1 MNEVVKYHN
10 DLNTITLGGLT
21 ENQQNLLFTIF
32 AKIRDKDTTEIKFDI
47 NELIEFTGIST
58 TNKSYLE
65 TAIFGNLDKL
75 QNLKIRYETDKTKA
89 QKVIFP
95 EVELNKDTDELF
107 VKVNKSFS
115 YIFNELTSNFT
126 RFELAEFVSLSGKY
140 KKTLYRLLKQY
151 RTTGFLNME
160 WKKFNEIMDIPP
172 KMALR
177 DIEKRV
183 LKPAIKELSSER
195 NLFDQKRTPFKKLG
209 YNKLKQG
216 KGNKITHIEFYF
228 EPEKYVKE
236 IIEQE
241 DEKQTEAERSAI
253 EFSNLFAGKKFVSN
267 NETMVIRRASKQEDE
282 KIKVLAMIT
291 SNSEYQEILFK
302 NLEQLVMAIAKYDLE
317 NPIKTRS

>member
-1 MNEVVKYHN
+1 MNEIVKYHN

-32 AKIRDKDTTEIKFDI
+32 AKIRDKDTTEIKFNID
-47 NELIEFTGIST
+47 ELIELTGIST
-58 TNKSYLE
+58 TNKSYVE
-65 TAIFGNLDKL
+65 TVIFGNLDKL
-75 QNLKIRYETDKTKA
+75 QNLKIRYETDEEKA
-89 QKVIFP
+89 QEVIFP
-95 EVELNKDTDELF
+95 KAKLDKKSGELSI
-107 VKVNKSFS
+107 KVNDTFS

-140 KKTLYRLLKQY
+140 AKTLYRLLKQY
-151 RTTGFLNME
+151 RSTGFLNME
-160 WKKFNEIMDIPP
+160 WDKFAEIMDFP
-172 KMALR
+172 KNYKRLR
-177 DIEKRV
+177 DIEV
-183 LKPAIKELSSER
+183 NILKPAVKQLSKEI

-241 DEKQTEAERSAI
+241 EEKQTEDERSAT
-253 EFSNLFAGKKFVSN
+253 EFSNFFAGKKFILN
-267 NETMVIRRASKQEDE
+267 NETMVIRKASKQEDE

-302 NLEQLVMAIAKYDLE
+302 NLEQLVLAITKYE
-317 NPIKTRS
+317 QEKSS